1 MNISFDFDD
10 TLTTKKGQQVAKYRD
25 SLGDKLW
32 IISARHE
39 VNQEMIDLGKEFGI
53 PESRIIAT
61 GSNKAK
67 VEAIQSHN
75 IYAHYDNNPDVID
88 AVKALGIKAH
98 LI

>member
-25 SLGDKLW
+25 GLGDKLW
-32 IISARHE
+32 IISARNE
-39 VNQEMIDLGKEFGI
+39 VSKEMIDLGKEFGI
-53 PESRIIAT
+53 PESRILAT

-67 VEAIQSHN
+67 VEAIQANH
-75 IYAHYDNNPDVID
+75 IDAHYDNNPDVID
-88 AVKALGIKAH
+88 AVKSLGIKAH

>member
-25 SLGDKLW
+25 GLGDKLW
-32 IISARHE
+32 IISARNE
-39 VNQEMIDLGKEFGI
+39 VSKSMIDLGKEFGI
-53 PESRIIAT
+53 PVSRILAT

-67 VEAIQSHN
+67 VEAIQAN
-75 IYAHYDNNPDVID
+75 KIDAHYDNNPDVISE
-88 AVKALGIKAH
+88 VKALDIKAH